1 MALSHL
7 QAAVCA
13 ICLWGAGCART
24 PARSAVEEMNSCVPS
39 GTIVLAGAHL
49 DRVRGNA
56 LFQKLSG
63 DALSVLEPMR
73 DADSLLAAYNG
84 SDFVL
89 IGHGLFTKAPAG
101 ATLVTANLAVG
112 GSAGAVQAVA
122 RQHATGQTGAPALV
136 AWAQP
141 VSSEAIW
148 AVAAGGATLPLQGN
162 LANLNRLLR
171 LTDHATLG
179 VDLNAAVMVHATG
192 YGRSADAARQLEE
205 TLRSFVSLGAA
216 TTRDRDLEAVLK
228 KVTIAREGTIVRVS
242 AAATAE
248 EIGKLVEGVGH

>member
-1 MALSHL
+1 
-7 QAAVCA
+7 
-13 ICLWGAGCART
+13 
-24 PARSAVEEMNSCVPS
+24 MNSSVPS

-49 DRVRGNA
+49 DRVRGSA

-63 DALSVLEPMR
+63 GALSVLEPVR

-89 IGHGLFTKAPAG
+89 IGHGAFAKAPAG
-101 ATLVTANLAVG
+101 ATLVTPNLAVA
-112 GSAGAVQAVA
+112 GSAGAVQAAV
-122 RQHATGQTGAPALV
+122 RQHATGQAGAPALV

-148 AVAAGGATLPLQGN
+148 AVAAGGVTLPLQGN
-162 LANLNRLLR
+162 LANMNRLLR
-171 LTDHATLG
+171 LTDHATVG
-179 VDLNAAVMVHATG
+179 VDLNAAVTVQATG

-216 TTRDRDLEAVLK
+216 TTRDLDLGTLLK
-228 KVTIAREGTIVRVS
+228 KVAIARDGTTVRVS
-242 AAATAE
+242 AVATVD
-248 EIGKLVEGVGH
+248 EILKLLSAVR